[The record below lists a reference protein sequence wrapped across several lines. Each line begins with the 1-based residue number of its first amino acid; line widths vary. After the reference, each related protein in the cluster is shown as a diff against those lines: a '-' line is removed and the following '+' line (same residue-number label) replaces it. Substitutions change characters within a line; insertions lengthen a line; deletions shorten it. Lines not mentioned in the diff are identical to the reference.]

1 MYVKTNWED
10 YLTFIDA
17 EKFNKIEEQIAL
29 LSDSLSPY
37 IYRTNENK
45 IDLAS
50 GSQVLLDKFN
60 IEAKTDTMCN
70 LNLMINS
77 DFNSNMCQIKI
88 MILESPSGMK
98 EHCSDNI
105 LVGYS
110 EAYSTFNI
118 VDASLPLKKSNNTV
132 AIIADLTKNTN
143 KLKSF
148 SIEPEEYTLVIDNIE
163 GSLAINNNSTDTSFN
178 PANFEYNAN
187 ACTINDDTISTI
199 NNCSIAASKIE
210 SMGDGYYTE
219 FETAG
224 KLNVFKQD
232 SITIS
237 LQ

>member
-45 IDLAS
+45 IDLAP
-50 GSQVLLDKFN
+50 GSQVLLDEFN

-118 VDASLPLKKSNNTV
+118 VDASLPLKKGNNTV
-132 AIIADLTKNTN
+132 AIIADLTKNTD
-143 KLKSF
+143 KLKNF
-148 SIEPEEYTLVIDNIE
+148 SIEREEYTLVIDNIE
-163 GSLAINNNSTDTSFN
+163 GSLAINNSLMDTSFN
-178 PANFEYNAN
+178 TTDFEYNNN
-187 ACTINDDTISTI
+187 ALEVENNNIST
-199 NNCSIAASKIE
+199 NNSLALECSKIE
-210 SMGDGYYTE
+210 KLGQGSYSE
-219 FETAG
+219 FEIG
-224 KLNVFKQD
+224 DKLNILKQD
-232 SITIS
+232 SII
-237 LQ
+237 LGLE